1 MIRAGLFLYDN
12 LAKRDKLKG
21 SCGLRFLP
29 QDGLK
34 SGINKGFEYSD
45 AWVDD
50 ARLVVLNAMLARD
63 KGADVQTRTRCVKAV
78 RGSKHWTLTLERE
91 GASSSPSAAVV
102 WSMRRAPGSRPSMT
116 RA

>member
-21 SCGLRFLP
+21 SCGVRFLP
-29 QDGLK
+29 QDGLTA
-34 SGINKGFEYSD
+34 GISKGFEYSD

-50 ARLVVLNAMLARD
+50 ARLVVLNAMMARD

-91 GASSSPSAAVV
+91 GASSSTSPAAA
-102 WSMRRAPGSRPSMT
+102 WSMR
-116 RA
+116 